1 MSGIEIGKDKVT
13 TYVNNDKELKELKAT
28 VEAQAT
34 QIVFLEQMMTMH
46 REMLEDLSRQVDSK
60 I

>member
-1 MSGIEIGKDKVT
+1 MSEIEIGKDKVT
-13 TYVNNDKELKELKAT
+13 AYVNNDKELKELKAT

>member
-1 MSGIEIGKDKVT
+1 MSEIEIGKDKVT
-13 TYVNNDKELKELKAT
+13 AYVNNDKELKELKAT
-28 VEAQAT
+28 VAAQAT